1 MNPIKIPSTSQK
13 KTNRLCC
20 GTEASSQAEVV
31 AQAADGQRELF
42 GFLALER
49 MRFETCEILS
59 D

>member
-31 AQAADGQRELF
+31 AQAADGRGASRGWSTRTLWVPRT
-42 GFLALER
+42 GTDA
-49 MRFETCEILS
+49 I
-59 D
+59 